1 MVLVYDVSCGHFE
14 CFRGDIKMDRKKWV
28 ERESGKEER
37 SVFGGSGERTER
49 KRDRM
54 ILKIHRPVKN
64 DGQWFISFRLLDE
77 GEYFSA
83 NLCIYPEAPFSTD
96 RNTRQ
101 SAK

>member
-14 CFRGDIKMDRKKWV
+14 CFRGDIKMDRKKRV
-28 ERESGKEER
+28 ERESGKGER

-64 DGQWFISFRLLDE
+64 DGQ
-77 GEYFSA
+77 
-83 NLCIYPEAPFSTD
+83 
-96 RNTRQ
+96 
-101 SAK
+101 